1 MRIIFD
7 ARWIFEKPSGIGVYS
22 TELIRRLSS
31 ILPEVHFIVLFSSK
45 EIAERTLPTLP
56 QNIECCIVKH
66 KPTSIKSQLFM
77 PRIIKKLK
85 ADIYFSPNYLIPYFA
100 FTGPFKSKT
109 KCVTT
114 IHDIIPLIV
123 TDYAPDSK
131 TSRMLK
137 LYKYCIGLTVKLS
150 KHILVDSNSTK
161 CDIIEQV
168 KPSDTDAK
176 KIKTVYIGVP
186 ERTAKPIMH
195 EAVIND
201 LTDTKRVRQL
211 LYVGRLD
218 PYKNV
223 PLLIEAANEAKKQL
237 PFPIKVVIA
246 GPEDERYPEARDVAA
261 QSFYIHTE
269 FTGFISDEA
278 LCKLYADSDV
288 LVHPSIYEGFGLPV
302 VEAMRI
308 GLPVICT
315 DGGSLPEV
323 AGEACRVVPT
333 SNLEA
338 LTEAI
343 VETLS
348 YPEACTEMSKRGI
361 EQAMKF
367 NWEKAAQETKD
378 YLLA

>member
-22 TELIRRLSS
+22 TELIRRLPS
-31 ILPEVHFIVLFSSK
+31 IMPEAQFVVIFTSQEL
-45 EIAERTLPTLP
+45 AERTLPTLP
-56 QNIECCIVKH
+56 QNVEYRIVKY
-66 KPTSIKSQLFM
+66 KPTSVKSQLFM

-85 ADIYFSPNYLIPYFA
+85 ADIYFSPNYLIPYMA
-100 FTGPFKSKT
+100 FTGLFKSKA
-109 KCVTT
+109 KCITT
-114 IHDIIPLIV
+114 IHDIIPLMV

-137 LYKYCIGLTVKLS
+137 IYKYCIGLTVKLS
-150 KHILVDSNSTK
+150 KHILVDSDSTK
-161 CDIIEQV
+161 RDIINQV
-168 KPSDTDAK
+168 KPTNSNIE
-176 KIKTVYIGVP
+176 KIKTVYIGIP

-195 EAVIND
+195 QAVIND
-201 LTDTKRVRQL
+201 LTDTQRVRQL

-223 PLLIEAANEAKKQL
+223 PLLIQAANEAKKQL
-237 PFPIKVVIA
+237 PIHIKVVIA
-246 GPEDERYPEARDVAA
+246 GPEDERYPQAKEQAA
-261 QSFYIHTE
+261 QSHFIRTE

-278 LCKLYADSDV
+278 LCQLYADSDV

-302 VEAMRI
+302 VEAMRV

-323 AGEACRVVPT
+323 AGDACRVIPT

-338 LTEAI
+338 LIEAI

-348 YPEACTEMSKRGI
+348 CPEACIEMSNRGI
-361 EQAMKF
+361 EQAKKF

>member
-22 TELIRRLSS
+22 TELIRRLPS
-31 ILPEVHFIVLFSSK
+31 ILPEAEFVVLFTSK
-45 EIAERTLPTLP
+45 ELAERTLPTLP
-56 QNIECCIVKH
+56 QNVEYRIVKY
-66 KPTSIKSQLFM
+66 KPTSVKSQLFM

-85 ADIYFSPNYLIPYFA
+85 ADLYFSPNYLIPYMA
-100 FTGPFKSKT
+100 FSGPFKSNT
-109 KCVTT
+109 QCVTT
-114 IHDIIPLIV
+114 IHDIIPLMV

-137 LYKYCIGLTVKLS
+137 IYKYCIGLTVKLS
-150 KHILVDSNSTK
+150 KHILVDSDSTK
-161 CDIIEQV
+161 RDIINQV
-168 KPSDTDAK
+168 SPTDTDIE
-176 KIKTVYIGVP
+176 KIHTVYIGVP

-195 EAVIND
+195 KAVIND
-201 LTDTKRVRQL
+201 LTDTQRVRQL

-223 PLLIEAANEAKKQL
+223 PLLIQAANEAKKQL

-246 GPEDERYPEARDVAA
+246 GPEDERYPQAKEQAA
-261 QSFYIHTE
+261 QSHFIRTE

-278 LCKLYADSDV
+278 LCQLYADCDV

-302 VEAMRI
+302 VEAMRV

-333 SNLEA
+333 SSLDA
-338 LTEAI
+338 LVEAI
-343 VETLS
+343 IETLS
-348 YPEACTEMSKRGI
+348 CPEACTEMSKRGI

-367 NWEKAAQETKD
+367 DWGKAAQETKD

>member
-1 MRIIFD
+1 MKIVFD

-22 TELIRRLSS
+22 TELIRRLPS
-31 ILPEVHFIVLFSSK
+31 IMPEAEFVVIFTSK

-56 QNIECCIVKH
+56 QNVEYSIVNY

-85 ADIYFSPNYLIPYFA
+85 ADIYFSPNYLIPYMA
-100 FTGPFKSKT
+100 FMGPFKSKT

-114 IHDIIPLIV
+114 IHDIIPLMV
-123 TDYAPDSK
+123 TGYAPDSK
-131 TSRMLK
+131 TSRL
-137 LYKYCIGLTVKLS
+137 LRIYKYCIALTVRLCKY
-150 KHILVDSNSTK
+150 ILVDSDSTK
-161 CDIIEQV
+161 RDIISQIN
-168 KPSDTDAK
+168 PSSTNIE

-186 ERTAKPIMH
+186 NRTAEPIMH
-195 EAVIND
+195 KAVIND
-201 LTDTKRVRQL
+201 LTDKQRVRQL

-223 PLLIEAANEAKKQL
+223 PLLIQAANEAKKQL

-246 GPEDERYPEARDVAA
+246 GPEDERYPQAKEQAK
-261 QSFYIHTE
+261 QSFFIRTE
-269 FTGFISDEA
+269 FTGFISDQA
-278 LCKLYADSDV
+278 LCQLYADSDA

-302 VEAMRI
+302 VEAMRV

-333 SNLEA
+333 SNLDA
-338 LTEAI
+338 LVEAI

-348 YPEACTEMSKRGI
+348 CPEACVEMSRRGI
-361 EQAMKF
+361 NQAMKF
-367 NWEKAAQETKD
+367 DWGKTAQETKD
-378 YLLA
+378 YLLG